1 MSVAGHDK
9 EAKKQMAASGIT
21 RRPEDD
27 LNCIGV
33 ECFKLS
39 FIMTAATLIS
49 AIVSLILVLRTRKCN
64 KSDIH
69 QRFREAAAKS
79 AADKGEMEQYNDGRQ
94 KGRSPIIGF

>member
-1 MSVAGHDK
+1 
-9 EAKKQMAASGIT
+9 MAASGIT

-27 LNCIGV
+27 LNCVGV

-39 FIMTAATLIS
+39 FIMTAATLFS
-49 AIVSLILVLRTRKCN
+49 AFVSLILVLMTRKFY

-79 AADKGEMEQYNDGRQ
+79 AADKGEMEQYNNGRE
-94 KGRSPIIGF
+94 KARSPIIGF